1 MQGRKRK
8 RHAEN
13 AAAGGSPEAGR
24 QPHNSTPPD
33 LPEQLLALHPKG
45 AAWAVAFGRMLA
57 VSVPGCVLSD
67 WIVWDLAYRRPYR

>member
-13 AAAGGSPEAGR
+13 AAAGGSAAAETGS
-24 QPHNSTPPD
+24 QPYNSTPPD
-33 LPEQLLALHPKG
+33 LPEQLLVLHPGG

-57 VSVPGCVLSD
+57 VAVPGCVPSD
-67 WIVWDLAYRRPYR
+67 WIF